1 MAEDLR
7 KTGMARELGALKPSV
22 AKLPWGDD
30 PHKNSS
36 ADFGGVRVGLTLSR
50 EMYLMLEKIRLDR
63 KLDQCKPST
72 MGGMIRE
79 ALHVALLH
87 NALESRQWATGG
99 DDE

>member
-7 KTGMARELGALKPSV
+7 RAKMRKELGALKPGV
-22 AKLPWGDD
+22 AALPWGDD

-36 ADFGGVRVGLTLSR
+36 ADFGGVRVGLTVSR
-50 EMYLMLEKIRLDR
+50 EMYLLLERIRLDR
-63 KLDQCKPST
+63 KMDGCRPATLA
-72 MGGMIRE
+72 GMIRE

>member
-7 KTGMARELGALKPSV
+7 KTGMERELGALKPSV

-50 EMYLMLEKIRLDR
+50 EMYMMLEKIRLDR
-63 KLDQCKPST
+63 KLDSCRPAT
-72 MGGMIRE
+72 MGGIVRE
-79 ALHVALLH
+79 ALHIALLH
-87 NALESRQWATGG
+87 NALESRQWATGD